1 MILDDFGLFDL
12 PRPAE
17 LRRSCCVSEEG
28 VLGETSMASS
38 KVSEGEVSVET
49 LFVLEAAATA
59 LDIAA
64 TAVTAG
70 AAFCCFA
77 DARDGARSSLIWT
90 ELVLEALGTA
100 PELVLEAL
108 GAAQVVALEAL
119 GIALEEGVAAEVTGA
134 TVCC

>member
-1 MILDDFGLFDL
+1 MTLADFDLFDL

-17 LRRSCCVSEEG
+17 LRRSCCVSG
-28 VLGETSMASS
+28 AGALGETSMASS
-38 KVSEGEVSVET
+38 KVSEEVSVET

-64 TAVTAG
+64 TAVTTG

-100 PELVLEAL
+100 LQLVLEAL
-108 GAAQVVALEAL
+108 GAA
-119 GIALEEGVAAEVTGA
+119 LEEGVAAGATGA
-134 TVCC
+134 TFCC

>member
-77 DARDGARSSLIWT
+77 DARDGARSLIWT

-108 GAAQVVALEAL
+108 GAALELAL
-119 GIALEEGVAAEVTGA
+119 GALGTALEEGVAAEATGA
-134 TVCC
+134 TFCC